1 METWED
7 IKAYVER
14 NGNVATIT
22 MEKLR
27 NAHGSA
33 KLGVNVRTD
42 ISNILAGMGLGHVPV
57 ELPSYHYEQVRLY
70 KQGMQAGNLVRMV
83 LSPGEETDKELRAH
97 LSDRPRDDTS
107 VIEKIRQLVA
117 E

>member
-1 METWED
+1 MKTWEE

-27 NAHGSA
+27 NAHGS
-33 KLGVNVRTD
+33 
-42 ISNILAGMGLGHVPV
+42 
-57 ELPSYHYEQVRLY
+57 
-70 KQGMQAGNLVRMV
+70 
-83 LSPGEETDKELRAH
+83 
-97 LSDRPRDDTS
+97 DRPRDDTT